1 MTPLAWLRCSS
12 CVSHL
17 VGRCGVATGGEPGGG
32 GDELRELQGW
42 RPGALAALERFGAPR
57 RGPHRAPTRKSG
69 HWGHDPAQPSQ
80 LLSASEV

>member
-32 GDELRELQGW
+32 GDGR
-42 RPGALAALERFGAPR
+42 AARASGLEAWSSR
-57 RGPHRAPTRKSG
+57 S
-69 HWGHDPAQPSQ
+69 S
-80 LLSASEV
+80 